1 LKKAQSQTQWAGNVE
16 TAFKRCIALDSSEYF
31 ESRNSLLCI
40 NLNPAK
46 MIIFFNSVPTYIRRH
61 VSVLVLCHGAMHSI
75 KSGAGDTQIT
85 KLTTFFI
92 ILIYFDPFQDVR
104 AFSAK
109 CVIC

>member
-1 LKKAQSQTQWAGNVE
+1 MWKPLSKDASPWILVSILNRA
-16 TAFKRCIALDSSEYF
+16 TAY
-31 ESRNSLLCI
+31 CI
-40 NLNPAK
+40 NLNPTK
-46 MIIFFNSVPTYIRRH
+46 MIFFNSVPTYLRRH
-61 VSVLVLCHGAMHSI
+61 VSVLVLCHGAMHSS

-85 KLTTFFI
+85 KLTTYFI